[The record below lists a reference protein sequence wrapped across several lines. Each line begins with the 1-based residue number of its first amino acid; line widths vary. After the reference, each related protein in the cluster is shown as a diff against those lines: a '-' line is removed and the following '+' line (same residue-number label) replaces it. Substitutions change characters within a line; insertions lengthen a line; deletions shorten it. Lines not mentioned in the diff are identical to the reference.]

1 MMNNPCAK
9 CGLELKKS
17 YSRCPNCEELKYKA
31 ESEGEV
37 WLEETEQKP
46 YEDLNVTIETNQDRG
61 IEAAN
66 RVMRYGTL
74 WDKIGNILNI
84 LNIIGFFILL
94 IFVSFS
100 GFEIKYRLLGLLI
113 LVIFLGVSYLQIS
126 IIRGVASYFQ
136 MRSAD
141 YLEKREFK

>member
-1 MMNNPCAK
+1 MNNPCAK
-9 CGLELKKS
+9 CGFELKKS
-17 YSRCPNCEELKYKA
+17 YSRCPNCEKLKHEA
-31 ESEGEV
+31 ESKGEV
-37 WLEETEQKP
+37 WPEETEQKP
-46 YEDLNVTIETNQDRG
+46 YEDLNVAIETNQDRG
-61 IEAAN
+61 FEAAN

-84 LNIIGFFILL
+84 LNIIWFFILL

-113 LVIFLGVSYLQIS
+113 LVIVLGVSYLQIS

-141 YLEKREFK
+141 YLERREFK

>member
-1 MMNNPCAK
+1 MNNPCAK
-9 CGLELKKS
+9 CGQELKKR

-31 ESEGEV
+31 ESENKE
-37 WLEETEQKP
+37 WKDETEQKT
-46 YEDLNVTIETNQDRG
+46 YENLAVTIESNEDRG

-74 WDKIGNILNI
+74 WDKIGNVLNV

-94 IFVSFS
+94 LFVSFS
-100 GFEIKYRLLGLLI
+100 GFELKYRLGGLLI
-113 LVIFLGVSYLQIS
+113 LVVLLGVSSLQIS

-141 YLEKREFK
+141 YLEKREF

>member
-1 MMNNPCAK
+1 MNNPCAK
-9 CGLELKKS
+9 CGQELKKS

-31 ESEGEV
+31 ESENKE
-37 WLEETEQKP
+37 WKDETEQKS
-46 YEDLNVTIETNQDRG
+46 YENLAVTIESNEDRG

-74 WDKIGNILNI
+74 WDKIGNVLNV

-100 GFEIKYRLLGLLI
+100 SFELKYRLAGLLI
-113 LVIFLGVSYLQIS
+113 LLIVLGVSYLQIS

-141 YLEKREFK
+141 YLEKRGFE